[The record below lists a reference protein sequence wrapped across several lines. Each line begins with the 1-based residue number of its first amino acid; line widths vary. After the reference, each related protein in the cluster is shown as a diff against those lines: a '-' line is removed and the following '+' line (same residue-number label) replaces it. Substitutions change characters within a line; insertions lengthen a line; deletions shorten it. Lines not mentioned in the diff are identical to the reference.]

1 MQYCHQR
8 GIIHRGLK
16 PENVLFDG
24 EANIKITD
32 FGLSN
37 EFIGHRLNTFCGSP
51 IYAAPE
57 LCLGQNF
64 DGPSGCVEPGS
75 CSVFDGYWE
84 PAFCG
89 IRLLGAAVADTERA
103 LPHTL
108 FHVFRM

>member
-57 LCLGQNF
+57 LCLDQNF

-75 CSVFDGYWE
+75 CSVFDGY
-84 PAFCG
+84 
-89 IRLLGAAVADTERA
+89 
-103 LPHTL
+103 
-108 FHVFRM
+108 